1 MLRTF
6 LHPTRILP
14 FRRVVA
20 ASSFGKARSNLADM
34 LAVCSQISSFSM
46 AETRSKLLTTEDTK
60 KMLVADLKEELKKR
74 GASQQGKK
82 AELLQ
87 RLNEILEKEN
97 CSPSTGKTSGMSSFN
112 HDVDKRVPIVQFQ
125 TEERR
130 NIKNSTVSRQISSAI
145 NQTGNDRSVNPS
157 EADFNAEFQKLDLAL
172 IQSDPFLFEES
183 MKRMESKI
191 RSNPKLRLSSEEKNV
206 LASKLQAWTEMDS
219 VNSESIACVLTSVG
233 YLGLSIRPTDE
244 NRGVAERIIDKYLQA
259 EIVSPSS
266 ITSFIWGLYK
276 VGLEWYMIPPKTKS
290 EIETAIFQS
299 ITYMNVEE
307 FPNFLK
313 ACSSLDKK
321 WYQRKEISESVLRS
335 IFNEGNPLHEKNI
348 HNRLTSYINELTDM
362 GFLWVAAPKNVKL
375 TIFQELEKQIFHPL
389 ELSKLFSG

>member
-20 ASSFGKARSNLADM
+20 ASSFGKAKSNLADM

-82 AELLQ
+82 ADLLQ

-97 CSPSTGKTSGMSSFN
+97 CSPTAGKTSGMSSFN
-112 HDVDKRVPIVQFQ
+112 HDVDKRVPRVQFQ

-130 NIKNSTVSRQISSAI
+130 SIKGSTVSRQVSSTI
-145 NQTGNDRSVNPS
+145 NQTGNDRSV
-157 EADFNAEFQKLDLAL
+157 DDRFNNEFQKLDLAL

-183 MKRMESKI
+183 MKRMEFKM

-219 VNSESIACVLTSVG
+219 VACESIAYVLTSVG
-233 YLGLSIRPTDE
+233 YLGLSRRHMSE
-244 NRGVAERIIDKYLQA
+244 NKKVVERIIDKYLK
-259 EIVSPSS
+259 EGIKSPSS
-266 ITSFIWGLYK
+266 TASFLWGLYK
-276 VGLEWYMIPPKTKS
+276 VGLEWHLIPRETKS
-290 EIETAIFQS
+290 KIETAIVQS
-299 ITYMNVEE
+299 IKHMNVEE
-307 FPNFLK
+307 FPSLLNTCNFLK
-313 ACSSLDKK
+313 YK
-321 WYQRKEISESVLRS
+321 WYLKKEISEAVVRSV
-335 IFNEGNPLHEKNI
+335 FNEGNPLHEKSVQNG
-348 HNRLTSYINELTDM
+348 LAAYINELADIE
-362 GFLWVAAPKNVKL
+362 FPWVAVPENVKL

-389 ELSKLFSG
+389 ELSKLFSR